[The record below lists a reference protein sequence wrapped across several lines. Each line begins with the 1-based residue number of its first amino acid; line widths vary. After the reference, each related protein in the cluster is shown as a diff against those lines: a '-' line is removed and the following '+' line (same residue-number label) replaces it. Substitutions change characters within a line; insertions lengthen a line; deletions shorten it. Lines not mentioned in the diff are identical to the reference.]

1 MFDWVLNDVLGSAVW
16 LEMDFVFFFHLFKN
30 FKGCFAVL
38 FDHQHLINSPLL
50 KNVKIPRFKF
60 QIPRFKFQISIL
72 ILDEIKWTN

>member
-38 FDHQHLINSPLL
+38 FDHQHLINSPLR